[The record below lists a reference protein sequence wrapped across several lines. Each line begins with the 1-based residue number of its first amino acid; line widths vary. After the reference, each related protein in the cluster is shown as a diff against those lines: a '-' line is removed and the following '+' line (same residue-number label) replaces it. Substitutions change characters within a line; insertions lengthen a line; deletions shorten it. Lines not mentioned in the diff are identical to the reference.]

1 MRTRYSIKTRS
12 RKSFIYTFVPTKTRR
27 GKLTYKEVPL
37 YEHSASP
44 VGAQPKGSNRVRSSR
59 SPNSV
64 SKVGGV
70 RVSRPMSAAR
80 KILMLH
86 GHSQNGDIFSKRVG
100 TAIVFE
106 SLVDQMH
113 VRIYAVFIDA
123 PIILQPIDLDG
134 DPSNVSLN
142 SFGASEANAA
152 SSDPALTP
160 RAWWKANP
168 ERTTAHGLE
177 ESLMVLRDVLTRDRF
192 DGVFG
197 FSQGAAMAALLAA
210 LLEKPHA
217 YEPFLIGGEAP
228 HPRFQFCVAV
238 SGFKAHI
245 ETPTLHVIGKTDVI
259 VVEERSKAL
268 LSVSANAR
276 VEVHEGGHFVP
287 SQAKWRVFWREY
299 LRDPSEHVPS
309 PGLVSKSQT
318 NSGMNTP
325 PALDYP

>member
-1 MRTRYSIKTRS
+1 
-12 RKSFIYTFVPTKTRR
+12 
-27 GKLTYKEVPL
+27 
-37 YEHSASP
+37 
-44 VGAQPKGSNRVRSSR
+44 
-59 SPNSV
+59 
-64 SKVGGV
+64 
-70 RVSRPMSAAR
+70 MSAAR

-100 TAIVFE
+100 ALRKAMGKDIE
-106 SLVDQMH
+106 M
-113 VRIYAVFIDA
+113 VFIDA

-238 SGFKAHI
+238 SGFKVSDPI
-245 ETPTLHVIGKTDVI
+245 SDKIFGGSYETPTLHVIGKTDVI

-299 LRDPSEHVPS
+299 LQDPSEHVPS